1 MIIRAIRGYSLQNHM
16 FMRLS
21 CPACRKNLKLS
32 TILCYNVSMTIEQT
46 EGILVGPARVELK
59 VTPVIEKQE
68 KTTVKNEI
76 TGPTPRADRLLGIA
90 YHLGD
95 ISLEEI
101 RAERLAK
108 YLK

>member
-1 MIIRAIRGYSLQNHM
+1 
-16 FMRLS
+16 
-21 CPACRKNLKLS
+21 
-32 TILCYNVSMTIEQT
+32 MTIEQT
-46 EGILVGPARVELK
+46 VEIPVDHRIFFEFLAPDEIPAGPARVELK